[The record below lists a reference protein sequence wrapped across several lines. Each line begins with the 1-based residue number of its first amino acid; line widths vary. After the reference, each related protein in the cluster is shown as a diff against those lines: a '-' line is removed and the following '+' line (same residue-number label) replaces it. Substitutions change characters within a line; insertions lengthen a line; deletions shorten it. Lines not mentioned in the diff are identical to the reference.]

1 MITGLSAGDYDV
13 AITDGNGCMTDGTV
27 TLTEPDAF
35 LIGFEVSEPD
45 CFDQQL
51 GSITVLPI
59 GGVAPYTYSI
69 DGTVFH
75 ASPVFTGLDEGIY
88 QITSLDANDCST
100 TEIISIDVPLMVNV
114 ELGTNQSISIGD
126 SALLEAIRCV

>member
-1 MITGLSAGDYDV
+1 M
-13 AITDGNGCMTDGTV
+13 
-27 TLTEPDAF
+27 
-35 LIGFEVSEPD
+35 
-45 CFDQQL
+45 
-51 GSITVLPI
+51 ITVLPI

-100 TEIISIDVPLMVNV
+100 TEIIAIGGEYIWNVDFVFCIDEDGHAVSVGATIN
-114 ELGTNQSISIGD
+114 GGH
-126 SALLEAIRCV
+126 